1 MCILVNGQIAKEFPN
16 GTTLIP
22 FGSEYTIRFRNK
34 NFRKAVVKFTIDNED
49 ASSGGYIIPG
59 NDFIDIRRY
68 AHKDVAFKFVDLNSP
83 EAIDFGKND
92 NKDKNKG
99 VIEAKFYLEKEIKY
113 HTYNSNPVYF
123 HPQAYHQDITSPRR
137 SKGMHSAG
145 GSGMHS
151 AGGSGSFGF
160 GYCSNTTTTAYHQ
173 PLNTSGFDGAT
184 VEGSQT
190 GQSFNYQHIN
200 LENDYV
206 AVKTCL
212 QGYVS
217 ETNDKD
223 YWIPLGVQRSD
234 AEKLEEENKKLKL
247 EIMEKLK
254 LDSLERENKKLKEEL
269 ERLKNG

>member
-34 NFRKAVVKFTIDNED
+34 NSRKAVVRFTIDDED
-49 ASSGGYIIPG
+49 ASSGGYIIPA

-113 HTYNSNPVYF
+113 HTYNSNPVYW
-123 HPQAYHQDITSPRR
+123 QNASPTKILCNSRR
-137 SKGMHSAG
+137 SKG
-145 GSGMHS
+145 GMHS
-151 AGGSGSFGF
+151 AGGSGSGST
-160 GYCSNTTTTAYHQ
+160 YCSNTTAYHP
-173 PLNTSGFDGAT
+173 PLTGSIAAASGFDGAT

-190 GQSFNYQHIN
+190 GQSFTYQHIN

-212 QGYVS
+212 QGYAS

-223 YWIPLGVQRSD
+223 YWIPLGVQRSK
-234 AEKLEEENKKLKL
+234 AEELEEENKKLKL

-254 LDSLERENKKLKEEL
+254 LDSLERENKRLKEEL

>member
-34 NFRKAVVKFTIDNED
+34 NSRRAVVKFTIDDEN

-99 VIEAKFYLEKEIKY
+99 VIEAKFYLEKEVKY
-113 HTYNSNPVYF
+113 HTYNSNPVYWQN
-123 HPQAYHQDITSPRR
+123 HSYPPLIQPLKRGGPSIAYHQTI
-137 SKGMHSAG
+137 
-145 GSGMHS
+145 
-151 AGGSGSFGF
+151 SGSSF
-160 GYCSNTTTTAYHQ
+160 TTCDSYTTAGSVSCFN
-173 PLNTSGFDGAT
+173 PITTSDGAT

-190 GQSFNYQHIN
+190 GQFFNYQHIN

-212 QGYVS
+212 QGYAS
-217 ETNDKD
+217 ENNDKD
-223 YWIPLGVQRSD
+223 YWIPKR
-234 AEKLEEENKKLKL
+234 AEELEEENKKLKL
-247 EIMEKLK
+247 EITEKLK
-254 LDSLERENKKLKEEL
+254 LEALERENKSLKEEL

>member
-34 NFRKAVVKFTIDNED
+34 NSRRAVVKFTIDDED
-49 ASSGGYIIPG
+49 ASSGGYIIPA
-59 NDFIDIRRY
+59 NDFIDIHRY

-83 EAIDFGKND
+83 EAIEFGKND

-99 VIEAKFYLEKEIKY
+99 VIEAKFYLEKVYIPA
-113 HTYNSNPVYF
+113 YNSIPV
-123 HPQAYHQDITSPRR
+123 TWNNMTTKRC
-137 SKGMHSAG
+137 KGPG
-145 GSGMHS
+145 GSGMYSLHP
-151 AGGSGSFGF
+151 GPGINYNVQGSVCSSSYTPSDLGF
-160 GYCSNTTTTAYHQ
+160 A
-173 PLNTSGFDGAT
+173 GAT
-184 VEGSQT
+184 VEGSVT
-190 GQSFNYQHIN
+190 GQSFTSQYIN
-200 LENDYV
+200 IESDYV

-223 YWIPLGVQRSD
+223 YWIPLGVQLSD
-234 AEKLEEENKKLKL
+234 VEKLEEENKKLKL

-254 LDSLERENKKLKEEL
+254 LDSLERENKRLKEEL
-269 ERLKNG
+269 ERLKNS